1 MSETKHPIQ
10 IVSRRTGL
18 SADVIRA
25 WERRYKAVNPTR
37 SSNGRRLYS
46 DNDVKKL
53 MLLQR
58 IISGGRRIGDIANLN
73 IKNLENLIESDES
86 ATIVKTSLTNRPS
99 TGSVMEHFDGSI
111 EAIRELDAN
120 KLIQLFEIAYQELGA
135 VFLLEDLFAPLIQ
148 HVRDECKLG
157 TFRQSQE
164 KFVVELMKSFLL
176 INSSKSSKQSKS
188 KILIIA
194 PISNNDNLSMLRL
207 CLVCEDSDWMPT
219 YVGTST
225 SADEIL
231 FSYEQGRCDVLM
243 VVVDQYSDQQFLP
256 NELRKIRSLIKDEE
270 ILIFGETLSFYQDV
284 IKETGFTSINNIGE
298 LRLTLDR
305 LKVLT
310 EFKPV
315 ILHAQPEQN
324 S

>member
-25 WERRYKAVNPTR
+25 WERRYKAVKPSR

-58 IISGGRRIGDIANLN
+58 IISGGRRIGDIAKLN
-73 IKNLENLIESDES
+73 VKNLEDLIESDES
-86 ATIVKTSLTNRPS
+86 ATVVKTSLANRPS
-99 TGSVMEHFDGSI
+99 TGSVMESFDGCI
-111 EAIRELDAN
+111 EAIGELDAN
-120 KLIQLFEIAYQELGA
+120 KLINLFENAYQELGP
-135 VFLLEDLFAPLIQ
+135 VFLLEDLFAPLVQ

-164 KFVVELMKSFLL
+164 KFVVELMQSFLL
-176 INSSKSSKQSKS
+176 MNAAKSNKSINN
-188 KILIIA
+188 KILIIS
-194 PISNNDNLSMLRL
+194 PISHNDNLSMLRL
-207 CLVCEDSDWMPT
+207 CLVCEDSDWMPI
-219 YVGTST
+219 YLGTSI

-231 FSYEQGRCDVLM
+231 FSYEQGRCDLLM
-243 VVVDQYSDQQFLP
+243 VVVDPNGNQQFLP
-256 NELRKIRSLIKDEE
+256 NELRKIRSLIKDDE
-270 ILIFGETLSFYQDV
+270 ILIFGETTSSYQDV
-284 IKETGFTSINNIGE
+284 IKETGFTAINNIGE
-298 LRLTLDR
+298 LRLALDR